1 MSANRSNIAWH
12 LENQIPGTDRRAI
25 GMVYEK
31 LITLTAV
38 QILLLYSAPV
48 ELVAAPGAGKVI
60 EFLSA
65 ALFLDYS
72 GTAFAAGGDL
82 KIQTITGNVV
92 VSDVSPA
99 SEFMNL
105 SADAYEIIQAL
116 SDSTSVAVNDGLEI
130 TNATA
135 VHTGG
140 DTSTVKVS
148 IMYRIHDFNEK
159 HPRFDN

>member
-1 MSANRSNIAWH
+1 MSANRANIAWH

-31 LITLTAV
+31 LVEVSAAE
-38 QILLLYSAPV
+38 ILLLNTTPKV
-48 ELVAAPGAGKVI
+48 LVASPGAGKVI

-65 ALFLDYS
+65 VLFLDYS

-82 KIQTITGNVV
+82 VIRSIGDIV

-99 SEFMNL
+99 AEFMNL
-105 SADAYEIIQAL
+105 SADAYEVIQAL
-116 SDSTSVAVNDGLEI
+116 SDSTSLAVNDGLELY
-130 TNATA
+130 NGSA

-140 DTSTVKVS
+140 GTSTVKVLVR
-148 IMYRIHDFNEK
+148 YCIHDFNEK